1 MQTPPLFMSKRFAAS
16 SLASSAAKA
25 KADKDSQSGNQV
37 VSKTLTSLPS
47 DSSQSSRDQT
57 ASTAVDS
64 ANVETAPMTKKE
76 SVATS
81 TPSLSSL
88 SQRINE
94 LASST
99 LTPTSGDAS
108 KPMEVNKSR
117 MILSSIASRIAKPQ
131 SDAGQ
136 KKAETAI
143 DSGGASNSLA
153 SIAQR
158 VQPLTVT
165 GSSEEPVSKTDGTNI
180 SEPRDSAMNMSS
192 ALSSFTKRIQSS
204 QQPVQSSTAAV
215 PPGDSLTNEK
225 NHESKPSVMSS
236 KASSA
241 FSSFTQ
247 KMQAP
252 LLQKD
257 ANTPNSSEGSPADMF
272 GSFASRIKQSQVS
285 SVLKRDE
292 DCPDNPTKP
301 PEKKMGFG
309 TSIAF
314 SGLSS
319 RLSNTPKPAAP
330 TTEDAPDAGKHEAE
344 QLAAPK
350 KEPEQKAT
358 SFTSSIASMRT
369 QTLFNK
375 KDGSS
380 KTTDQSIDKAKESVT
395 QAFASF
401 GKFISTIDD
410 PKARRPT
417 TKRWKDKDEL
427 IRFDDGED
435 SAETTNESNE
445 LFDPSHDSIKGV
457 LTEEL

>member
-1 MQTPPLFMSKRFAAS
+1 MSKRFAAS

-47 DSSQSSRDQT
+47 DSSESSRDQT

-76 SVATS
+76 SATSS
-81 TPSLSSL
+81 TPSLPSL

-108 KPMEVNKSR
+108 KPTEVKKSR
-117 MILSSIASRIAKPQ
+117 LILSSIASRIAKPQ

-136 KKAETAI
+136 KKAETAV
-143 DSGGASNSLA
+143 DSGGASSSLA

-158 VQPLTVT
+158 VQPLAVT
-165 GSSEEPVSKTDGTNI
+165 SSSEEPVSKTDGTNI

-192 ALSSFTKRIQSS
+192 ALSSFTERIQSS
-204 QQPVQSSTAAV
+204 QQPVQSSTVAV
-215 PPGDSLTNEK
+215 PPEDPLTNEK
-225 NHESKPSVMSS
+225 NHESKPTSVMSS

-241 FSSFTQ
+241 FSSFAQ

-252 LLQKD
+252 
-257 ANTPNSSEGSPADMF
+257 PNSSEGSPADMF
-272 GSFASRIKQSQVS
+272 SSFASRIKQSQAS
-285 SVLKRDE
+285 SVLKRGE
-292 DCPDNPTKP
+292 DCPDNPEPEHTKP

-319 RLSNTPKPAAP
+319 RLNNTPKPAVP
-330 TTEDAPDAGKHEAE
+330 TTEDAPDAKAE

-358 SFTSSIASMRT
+358 SFAASLASMRT

-375 KDGSS
+375 KEGSS

-410 PKARRPT
+410 PKARRQT

-427 IRFDDGED
+427 ISFDDGED